1 MSILIEDVL
10 ASEPDSFVK
19 FYGYAYGMIAAVTLA
34 NRFSGVM
41 LMIVTSNMDENN
53 EYEIS
58 VGEIDK
64 SLDIKE
70 PKTRTKALNILRLS
84 KLVEIIY
91 DNRTSRYRI
100 RVNTK
105 AYLRGT
111 KKRKPNK
118 NKTFCEYFDFD
129 ILDSKGFIKQ
139 SAIDGYKVHDSRQVK
154 SGGAV

>member
-1 MSILIEDVL
+1 MSILVKDAIAEN
-10 ASEPDSFVK
+10 SQSFVK
-19 FYGYAYGMIAAVTLA
+19 VYSYAYRMIAAVTFA
-34 NRFSGVM
+34 NRFSGVL
-41 LMIVTSNMDENN
+41 LMIVANNMDENN
-53 EYEIS
+53 EFEFG

-64 SLDIKE
+64 ALDIRE
-70 PKTRTKALNILRLS
+70 PSTRTKALNVLRLS
-84 KLVEIIY
+84 RLVEIVY
-91 DNRTSRYRI
+91 DNRTSRYKI

-105 AYLRGT
+105 AYLRST

-118 NKTFCEYFDFD
+118 NKTFCEDLDFD

>member
-1 MSILIEDVL
+1 MSILINDVL

-19 FYGYAYGMIAAVTLA
+19 VYGYAYGMIAAVTLA

-58 VGEIDK
+58 VSDIDK
-64 SLDIKE
+64 ALDIRE

-100 RVNTK
+100 RANTK

-111 KKRKPNK
+111 KDSKAKI
-118 NKTFCEYFDFD
+118 NKTFCEDLDFD

-139 SAIDGYKVHDSRQVK
+139 SAIDGYKVHDSRK
-154 SGGAV
+154 ANSGVAV